1 MPLNAN
7 GAMNPCWTC
16 RNRRVQCDLSGSPCA
31 KCIKA
36 GVECFDKR
44 PFRWVKGVAIRGN
57 LQGYSYEGNP
67 DKPKRKPRAS
77 KLVQAKQKVSE
88 NALARSAEETRCL
101 PAALQDPSILNLDRV
116 SRYYIN
122 YYNEHI
128 CKLFIVYDSDRNPF
142 RSLIS
147 FGLKDPVLQKAIL
160 ALAARHHANTGKTFN
175 QIEAPTSPN
184 HVNADRDALLFKHQ
198 AMEALSRIIGAGD
211 TAKNDTTVASIFLL
225 IFLDLLES
233 GSDGWNFHLK
243 GAKSLIKSYLPLL
256 ESQAGINHG
265 PGQTLQEIWGF
276 ISMQIRSIETLGA
289 TFLRPKLLSEFA
301 PTSHETIQSQE
312 TVEQSF
318 LGCPEYL
325 LTAIRFF
332 SNERDTIAGSE
343 FTEQA
348 SLDTHVQDTSSMLEL
363 VRNFDSYAW
372 ALSVQR
378 PTQTP
383 VDVINDICTLSEVF
397 KTATLIYGG
406 RVLDAL
412 TGDYTTQDELVSELL
427 GLLHLLKT
435 NDALFKC
442 VLWAI
447 FVAGLE
453 CRTQAQRDFLIECL
467 EIFWR
472 DTSCLNVINATKI
485 LRDYWEQLGSGTPS
499 KWIFDIGCLGRDWL
513 LL

>member
-1 MPLNAN
+1 MTPNAN
-7 GAMNPCWTC
+7 GDMNPCWTC

-31 KCIKA
+31 KCVKA

-44 PFRWVKGVAIRGN
+44 PLRWVKGVAIRGN
-57 LQGYSYEGNP
+57 LQGYSYEGSS
-67 DKPKRKPRAS
+67 DKLKKKPR
-77 KLVQAKQKVSE
+77 VAKNARAKPNNLE
-88 NALARSAEETRCL
+88 NALVKSPEIRCL
-101 PAALQDPSILNLDRV
+101 PAALQDPTILNLDRV
-116 SRYYIN
+116 SRYYMN

-128 CKLFIVYDSDRNPF
+128 CKLFIVYDSERNPF

-147 FGLKDPVLQKAIL
+147 YGLHDPVLHKAIL
-160 ALAARHHANTGKTFN
+160 ALAARHHANTGKSFN
-175 QIEAPTSPN
+175 QIEAPTTPDL
-184 HVNADRDALLFKHQ
+184 VNADRDALLFKHQ

-211 TAKNDTTVASIFLL
+211 TPKNDTTVASIFLL

-243 GAKSLIKSYLPLL
+243 GAKSLIKSYQPLL

-289 TFLRPKLLSEFA
+289 AFLRPKLLSEFA
-301 PTSHETIQSQE
+301 PVSQEDIQPLE
-312 TVEQSF
+312 TVEKSF

-343 FTEQA
+343 LCEQGD
-348 SLDTHVQDTSSMLEL
+348 LETHIHNINSMLEL
-363 VRNFDSYAW
+363 VRTFDSYAW

-378 PTQTP
+378 PTSSS
-383 VDVINDICTLSEVF
+383 VDMVSGLCTLSEVF

-406 RVLDAL
+406 RVLDAFR
-412 TGDYTTQDELVSELL
+412 GNYTVQDELVSGLL
-427 GLLHLLKT
+427 GLLNLLK
-435 NDALFKC
+435 NDDALFKC

-453 CRTQAQRDFLIECL
+453 CQTQPQREFLIECL
-467 EIFWR
+467 ETFWR
-472 DTSCLNVINATKI
+472 DTSCLNAVNATKI
-485 LRDYWEQLGSGTPS
+485 LQNYWAQLGSEAPS
-499 KWIFDIGCLGRDWL
+499 KWIFDIGCLDRDWL